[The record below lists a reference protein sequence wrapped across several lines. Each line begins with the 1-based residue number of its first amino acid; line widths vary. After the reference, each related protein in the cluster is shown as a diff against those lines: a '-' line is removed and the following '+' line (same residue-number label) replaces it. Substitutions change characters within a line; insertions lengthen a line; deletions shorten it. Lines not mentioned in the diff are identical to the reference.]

1 MLRKAKALLLPFY
14 CDGYDEGIFQKH
26 LQQVKDFI
34 TACNVEVE
42 AAPAMKT
49 ADEAEA
55 AAAKYNPYLFDFAVL
70 LPVTWSEPRLAAI
83 AARQFFGKPLVVWSI
98 PWFVSEGK
106 CWENSSFTAAEALRG
121 SLQEMGICCE
131 WVSYLPAEEENPKLQ
146 KKIKT
151 LATAA
156 RAISLLRNTRIG
168 CFGHNFNGITSAGF
182 DLSVLR
188 RELGVEVY
196 SIDGSELIARMK
208 ALSAEDPAYLKAKA
222 LTEAKICGCMGE
234 KKDDI
239 IRMTAAL
246 FAYAEEYGWQAI
258 DLRCHTEFSQTF
270 GLAACLPLSLAGDE
284 IICSCEADVPVVLT
298 QLLLHYL
305 ADGKNSTY
313 VDIRTIEDVGMKV
326 GACGYAPCNLCIGE
340 KAVVGGEGGY
350 LTNTS
355 CFKAGRLTL
364 ARILKFPGSTLALH
378 AVHGTAL
385 GQMEPLREYGCPV
398 YPMTQIVPD
407 VSVDDF
413 VHYLGGN
420 HYALVYEEV
429 LSAMELF
436 CRYTGIQLL
445 H

>member
-1 MLRKAKALLLPFY
+1 MLRKAKALVLPFY
-14 CDGYDEGIFQKH
+14 CDGYDEEIFRQH
-26 LQQVKDFI
+26 LRQI
-34 TACNVEVE
+34 TAFIAGCDVDVET
-42 AAPAMKT
+42 APLMKT

-55 AAAKYNPYLFDFAVL
+55 AAEKYNPYLFDFAVL

-98 PWFVSEGK
+98 PWFVQGGK
-106 CWENSSFTAAEALRG
+106 SWENSSFTAAEALRG
-121 SLQEMGICCE
+121 SLQEMGIACE
-131 WVSYLPAEEENPKLQ
+131 WVSCLPDGTEDPRLQ
-146 KKIKT
+146 KKIGT

-188 RELGVEVY
+188 RELGTEIY
-196 SIDGSELIARMK
+196 SVDGSELIARMK
-208 ALSAEDPAYLKAKA
+208 ALSSEDVPYVRAKA
-222 LTEAKICGCMGE
+222 MVEEKVCGCMGE

-246 FAYAEEYGWQAI
+246 LSYAEEYGWQAI

-270 GLAACLPLSLAGDE
+270 GLAACLPLSVLGDE
-284 IICSCEADVPVVLT
+284 LICSCEADIPVVLT

-305 ADGKNSTY
+305 AGGKNSTY
-313 VDIRTIEDVGMKV
+313 VDIRTIEEEGMKV
-326 GACGYAPCNLCIGE
+326 GACGYAPCNLCIGNQ
-340 KAVVGGEGGY
+340 AQVGGEGGY
-350 LTNTS
+350 LTNTA

-364 ARILKFPGSTLALH
+364 ARVLKFPGGALALH
-378 AVHGTAL
+378 AVHGSAL
-385 GQMEPLREYGCPV
+385 GQMEPLQEYGCPV

-429 LSAMELF
+429 LSALELF

-445 H
+445 R

>member
-14 CDGYDEGIFQKH
+14 CDGYDEDIFRQH
-26 LQQVKDFI
+26 LQQVKDFVA
-34 TACNVEVE
+34 ACDVDVET
-42 AAPAMKT
+42 AAPMKT

-55 AAAKYNPYLFDFAVL
+55 AAANYNPYLYDFAVL

-83 AARQFFGKPLVVWSI
+83 AARQFFGKPLIVWSI
-98 PWFVSEGK
+98 PWFVQNRKS
-106 CWENSSFTAAEALRG
+106 WENSSFTAAEALRG
-121 SLQEMGICCE
+121 SLQEMGVACE
-131 WVSYLPAEEENPKLQ
+131 WVSYLPDGKENPKLQ
-146 KKIKT
+146 KKIAMV
-151 LATAA
+151 ATAA

-188 RELGVEVY
+188 RELGTEVY
-196 SIDGSELIARMK
+196 SIDGSELIAKMNG
-208 ALSAEDPAYLKAKA
+208 LSAEDPAYQKAKSMA
-222 LTEAKICGCMGE
+222 EAKICGCMGE
-234 KKDDI
+234 KKDAI

-246 FAYAEEYGWQAI
+246 LAYAEEYGWQAI

-270 GLAACLPLSLAGDE
+270 GLAACLPLSILGDE

-298 QLLLHYL
+298 QLILHYL
-305 ADGKNSTY
+305 SGGKNSTY
-313 VDIRTIEDVGMKV
+313 VDIRTIEEEGMKV
-326 GACGYAPCNLCIGE
+326 GACGYAPCNLCIGD

-350 LTNTS
+350 LTNTA

-364 ARILKFPGSTLALH
+364 ARVLKFPGSTLALH
-378 AVHGTAL
+378 AVHAAAL
-385 GQMEPLREYGCPV
+385 GQMEPLQEYGCPV

-429 LSAMELF
+429 LGAMELF